1 MRPVAGYFCTA
12 CKKLISPRQDY
23 EIHCKTKEHYDKFV
37 DVVNGKKT
45 KAFKMAVAKDN
56 KSSSK
61 TSQDISKPS
70 KRKSSDDDEEEEEE
84 EEDDSGNWKR
94 NRKNEYPVAYDF

>member
-23 EIHCKTKEHYDKFV
+23 EVHCKTKEHYDKFV

-45 KAFKMAVAKDN
+45 KAFKMAQAKKAD
-56 KSSSK
+56 KEMEA
-61 TSQDISKPS
+61 TT
-70 KRKSSDDDEEEEEE
+70 KRKPSDDDEEED